1 MKYCIKAMIVE
12 VKKKKEVAIE
22 KKYLERKIG
31 RLDN

>member
-12 VKKKKEVAIE
+12 VKKKEVAIE